1 MSLYVW
7 KIFHCRGGTGRTI
20 VKRFL
25 LGLFLACALTEICA
39 HEAQAVGYPVPLIT
53 VACHF
58 NPEISYPRAN
68 GYDCVAAK
76 AAKHDRVVVDSQLS
90 DLERTLV
97 INRAFNRLALS
108 ATADCGPSCRFFYGT
123 MGGQCL
129 AIAQSARFTG
139 LGSFMGR
146 ELTREDSEATA
157 LRDCRDYVGTPG
169 EECRIIVSECPQGI
183 GR

>member
-1 MSLYVW
+1 M
-7 KIFHCRGGTGRTI
+7 
-20 VKRFL
+20 KRFL
-25 LGLFLACALTEICA
+25 LGLSLSCAIFLVITK
-39 HEAQAVGYPVPLIT
+39 QAKAAGYPVPMIAI
-53 VACHF
+53 ACHF

-68 GYDCVAAK
+68 GYDCITAK
-76 AAKHDRVVVDSQLS
+76 TAKHGRVVVDSQLS
-90 DLERTLV
+90 DLERTFT

-108 ATADCGPSCRFFYGT
+108 ATTDCGASCRFFYGT

-146 ELTREDSEATA
+146 ELTRQEAEATA

-169 EECRIIVSECPQGI
+169 EECKIIVSECPQGM